1 MAERLLNIIVILSF
15 LIVWPVQ
22 TGNAEVAE
30 RENNI
35 WRELNQT
42 SDTILRYVKEGHYE
56 EAKKLLEHF
65 SDQFLEIRASEH
77 RLSMRELQTITAV
90 YNEALEAVVSVS
102 LAHDDR
108 VEKAW
113 KLRLLVDVY
122 DASYK
127 ELWQNTKNSLVSPVK
142 NMQKAVEEENS
153 RKFQDEMNIF
163 MKNYEMVRP
172 AWSVRLPVETYQKVD
187 SQVKFL
193 QQLRGKKLDDPDI
206 TRHLDTLETQLIFIY
221 DGGEEDSSD
230 PSLIWVMLT
239 IGGAIVMAL
248 SYAGWKKYWGEKEKE
263 REMKR
268 RKRRSP

>member
-1 MAERLLNIIVILSF
+1 MAERLLKFIVILSF
-15 LIVWPVQ
+15 LIVWPVH
-22 TGNAEVAE
+22 TGNAEDAE

-65 SDQFLEIRASEH
+65 SEQFLQIRASEH

-102 LAHDDR
+102 LSHDDR
-108 VEKAW
+108 VQKAT

-127 ELWQNTKNSLVSPVK
+127 ELWLNTKNSLLTPVK
-142 NMQKAVEEENS
+142 NMAKAVDEGNS
-153 RKFQDEMNIF
+153 RKFQDDMSEF
-163 MKNYEMVRP
+163 VKNYEMVRP
-172 AWSVRLPVETYQKVD
+172 AWSVRLPIETYQKVD

-193 QQLRGKKLDDPDI
+193 QQFRGKNLDDPAI
-206 TRHLDTLETQLIFIY
+206 ARHLNTLESQLLLIY
-221 DGGEEDSSD
+221 EGGEEDSSD

-239 IGGAIVMAL
+239 IGGAIVLAL

-263 REMKR
+263 REIKR